1 MEQKVLVNTQDVHET
16 QFAWSK
22 IVKLGDKYYIVVGNL
37 RSEEFDTLKDA
48 KHYAESY
55 PERIIEMA
63 IGYLLI
69 KIGDWKNEN
78 E

>member
-1 MEQKVLVNTQDVHET
+1 MEQKTKVCAQDVYDT

-22 IVKLGDKYYIVVGNL
+22 IVKLEGKFYIVVGNL
-37 RSEEFDTLKDA
+37 RSEEFDTLEDA
-48 KHYAESY
+48 KHYAENY

-63 IGYLLI
+63 IGYLIL
-69 KIGDWKNEN
+69 KVGDWKNGN